1 MIQHPTSPVR
11 SATGLQIWADADW
24 QARNNTAPA
33 KAGQMRPMI
42 ASARCSG
49 QFGDQPAISRRSV
62 GGLST
67 LRLVANKNGVIW
79 ESPLWPRSGRSRR
92 PMRGGKTLVAL
103 MPDDL
108 RHLGCRRRIAA
119 ALRADDA
126 VDDGHADAGEI
137 AKLHAVKNVLSGGML
152 RLVHDDKVSRSPDF
166 DNAAVQRAHSR
177 RVAGGEAERDL
188 RGHLTER

>member
-1 MIQHPTSPVR
+1 MIQNPTSPVR

-49 QFGDQPAISRRSV
+49 QFGDQPAIGRWSRHFAFGSEQKWRHL
-62 GGLST
+62 GKPA
-67 LRLVANKNGVIW
+67 VAARGTFA
-79 ESPLWPRSGRSRR
+79 PLDARGQDAGR
-92 PMRGGKTLVAL
+92 AL

-108 RHLGCRRRIAA
+108 RHLGCRRRVAA

-137 AKLHAVKNVLSGGML
+137 AELHAVKNVLAGGML
-152 RLVHDDKVSRSPDF
+152 RLVHDDKVSRPPGF

-188 RGHLTER
+188 RGHLAER